1 MKVIKT
7 KAAKNSLEIFIRAYC
22 SMITVV
28 NFDIIEQ
35 QFNNVL
41 EELKKQNG
49 YNRGAYSYRVQRINP
64 FVINTPRRQ
73 IVIMAIHAKT
83 YKEHIVYGFEEN
95 V

>member
-1 MKVIKT
+1 MKVIET

-64 FVINTPRRQ
+64 FVRNTRQ